1 MYTRYI
7 IGKCL
12 QMFSDSNICVAY
24 QIQYDM
30 QIKVIYIYN
39 KVLSYIFHTSGFIL
53 FSYYQI
59 IFRITLTYTTIGS
72 LTLDIYIKCA
82 LDLKSYLSWTTIH
95 RSTVKELTRF
105 LALKTSYP
113 RECLINLGSYL
124 SPTVLLKHFI
134 QI

>member
-7 IGKCL
+7 IEKCL

-53 FSYYQI
+53 FSYY
-59 IFRITLTYTTIGS
+59 
-72 LTLDIYIKCA
+72 
-82 LDLKSYLSWTTIH
+82 
-95 RSTVKELTRF
+95 
-105 LALKTSYP
+105 
-113 RECLINLGSYL
+113 
-124 SPTVLLKHFI
+124 
-134 QI
+134 